1 MWILT
6 TKHEKRV
13 TLECGVPPQSKIG
26 HCRKMDLSIPVFL
39 YATLLDYFVWL
50 AWFTVFLMALL
61 TTKYTKILTQ
71 GEKRY
76 GLASHPTAEGR
87 GIRFHLGLSVSI
99 LID

>member
-26 HCRKMDLSIPVFL
+26 HCRKRDFGIPVFL
-39 YATLLDYFVWL
+39 YATLLNYFVWL
-50 AWFTVFLMALL
+50 AWFTVFLMAACNN
-61 TTKYTKILTQ
+61 KIH
-71 GEKRY
+71 ENFNAKRKRH
-76 GLASHPTAEGR
+76 GLASHSTGEGR